1 MLLTTAPEDDL
12 QLDMELCR
20 ALFEKN
26 PDRLI
31 ELVSEWLESNQ
42 LAPSEEFTVPTYLN
56 EILSRAD
63 DASRT
68 ARPWGKLVS

>member
-42 LAPSEEFTVPTYLN
+42 LAPSEEFTVPPYLN

-68 ARPWGKLVS
+68 ACPWGKLVS

>member
-42 LAPSEEFTVPTYLN
+42 LAPSEEFTVPPYLN

-68 ARPWGKLVS
+68 ALPWGKLVS

>member
-1 MLLTTAPEDDL
+1 MLLTSASEDNL

-42 LAPSEEFTVPTYLN
+42 LTLSDDFCVPPYLN
-56 EILSRAD
+56 EILSRANGE
-63 DASRT
+63 AT
-68 ARPWGKLVS
+68 EGRPWGKLVS